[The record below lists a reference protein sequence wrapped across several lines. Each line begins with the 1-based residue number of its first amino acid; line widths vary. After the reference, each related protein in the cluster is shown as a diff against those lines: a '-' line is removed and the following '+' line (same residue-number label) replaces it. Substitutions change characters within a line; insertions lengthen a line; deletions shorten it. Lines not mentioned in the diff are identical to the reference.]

1 MWRIIVYGLFGVRKR
16 WVFWVAIP
24 VTALLTLRI
33 GFKDAGSYW
42 GYSAGSI
49 LSPDRY
55 QETFGSLIYGDGSGL
70 SASQLNKLLGEM
82 RGENMPAFLFFL
94 FLFALSVGA
103 AYLASFAYASI
114 YDGIDEVLEVDEA
127 RNYFIQRYEATL
139 GPYSTDGFFEESF
152 RFKLVNFIY
161 DLSIAENWQLLLAD
175 APESFTTEVAAA
187 IQSEQDELLGMSLKL
202 VMGPTPQISSVG
214 SR

>member
-1 MWRIIVYGLFGVRKR
+1 MWKIIVYGLFGVRKR

-24 VTALLTLRI
+24 VTALQTLRI
-33 GFKDAGSYW
+33 GFKDAGSYR

-49 LSPDRY
+49 LSSDSYR
-55 QETFGSLIYGDGSGL
+55 ETLGSMIYGDGTGL
-70 SASQLNKLLGEM
+70 SASQLNKILGEM

-103 AYLASFAYASI
+103 AYLASFSYASI
-114 YDGIDEVLEVDEA
+114 YDSIGDVLEVDEA

-139 GPYSTDGFFEESF
+139 GPYSTSGFFEETF

-161 DLSIAENWQLLLAD
+161 DLSIAENWRLQLAD
-175 APESFTTEVAAA
+175 APESFTTEVAVP
-187 IQSEQDELLGMSLKL
+187 IQSEQDEWLGKGLKL
-202 VMGPTPQISSVG
+202 VM
-214 SR
+214 

>member
-1 MWRIIVYGLFGVRKR
+1 MWKIIVYGLFGVRKR
-16 WVFWVAIP
+16 WVFWVSIP

-33 GFKDAGSYW
+33 GFKDAGSYR

-49 LSPDRY
+49 LSSDSYR
-55 QETFGSLIYGDGSGL
+55 ETLGSMIYGDGTGL
-70 SASQLNKLLGEM
+70 SASQLNKILGEM

-103 AYLASFAYASI
+103 AYLASFSYASI
-114 YDGIDEVLEVDEA
+114 YDSIDDVLEVDEA

-139 GPYSTDGFFEESF
+139 GPYSTSGFFEETF

-161 DLSIAENWQLLLAD
+161 DLSIAENWRLQLAD
-175 APESFTTEVAAA
+175 APESFTTEVAVP
-187 IQSEQDELLGMSLKL
+187 IQSEQDEWLGKGLKL
-202 VMGPTPQISSVG
+202 VM
-214 SR
+214 